1 MAKRTILKTW
11 LVISIFLVVLGGPA
25 TAAGKTIY
33 VDDDGSADFNN
44 IQAGIDASAD
54 GDTVLVAPGT
64 YTGEGNRDI
73 DFEGKAITVKSEEG
87 PQTCI
92 IDCQGTKDD
101 PHRGFFFHT
110 SEDANSVLQGFTITN
125 GYIRYS
131 GGGGIYCDASSPRI
145 ENCTVTRNVAWSAGG
160 IACKDSNSVIA
171 NCIISD
177 NIASSKP
184 SSWYGS
190 HEGAGGGITLS
201 GRNGERPMLI
211 NCIVSG
217 NRASK
222 YGGGIICGR
231 VNSTIVNCTIYGNR
245 TGGLGTGG
253 GITSGAGHGYKVLVH
268 NCIIWGNTA
277 RTGEQISHNFGGIL
291 GEMILN
297 LSYCSV
303 QDGPNAVAILPPLIE
318 GHWTSEEPYFTN
330 PGQWDPNGTQDN
342 RYDDFWVDGD
352 YDYHL
357 KSQASRWDPNSQNWI
372 QDDVTSP
379 CIDAGDPNSPIGHE
393 PFPNGGIINIGAYG
407 GTAEA
412 SKSYFGQPVCE
423 TIIAGDIN
431 GDCIVDWRDF
441 ALMAFHWLEER

>member
-1 MAKRTILKTW
+1 MSARSNTCRWAVISLL
-11 LVISIFLVVLGGPA
+11 LVITCNRAF
-25 TAAGKTIY
+25 AGKTLY
-33 VDDDGSADFNN
+33 VDDDGPADFNN

-92 IDCQGTKDD
+92 IDCQGSEDD

-110 SEDANSVLQGFTITN
+110 GEDANSVLQGFTITN
-125 GYIRYS
+125 GYIHHS
-131 GGGGIYCDASSPRI
+131 GGGGIFCNASSPRI

-160 IACKDSNSVIA
+160 IACEHSNSVIA

-177 NIASSKP
+177 NTASFRP

-190 HEGAGGGITLS
+190 TQGAGGGITLS
-201 GRNGERPMLI
+201 GRNGEPMLI

-217 NRASK
+217 NRASE
-222 YGGGIICGR
+222 YGGGISCSGGNPVI
-231 VNSTIVNCTIYGNR
+231 SNCTVYGNR
-245 TGGLGTGG
+245 TGGWGTGG

-277 RTGEQISHNFGGIL
+277 RTGEQISHKFGGIL

-297 LSYCSV
+297 LSYCSI
-303 QDGPNAVAILPPLIE
+303 QGGPNAILTPLVE
-318 GHWTSEEPYFTN
+318 GHWASLEPLFVDA
-330 PGQWDPNGTQDN
+330 GRWDTNGTPDN
-342 RYDDFWVDGD
+342 LSDDFWIDGG
-352 YDYHL
+352 DYHL
-357 KSQASRWDPNSQNWI
+357 KSEAGRWDENEGRWTS
-372 QDDVTSP
+372 DDVTSP
-379 CIDAGDPNSPIGHE
+379 CIDAGDMNSPIGFE
-393 PFPNGGIINIGAYG
+393 PFPNGGIINMGAYG

-412 SKSYFGQPVCE
+412 SKSYFGALVCE

-431 GDCIVDWRDF
+431 GDCKVDFKDF
-441 ALMAFHWLEER
+441 AIMAAHWLEKR

>member
-1 MAKRTILKTW
+1 MSERSNTCRWAVISLL
-11 LVISIFLVVLGGPA
+11 LVITCNRAF
-25 TAAGKTIY
+25 AGKTLY
-33 VDDDGSADFNN
+33 VDDDGPADFNN
-44 IQAGIDASAD
+44 IQAAIDASID
-54 GDTVLVAPGT
+54 SDVVLVAPGT

-73 DFEGKAITVKSEEG
+73 DFKGKAITVKSEEG
-87 PQTCI
+87 PQACI
-92 IDCQGTKDD
+92 IDCQGSEDEQ
-101 PHRGFFFHT
+101 HRGFYFHNG
-110 SEDANSVLQGFTITN
+110 EDANSVLQGFTITN
-125 GYIRYS
+125 GYISHS
-131 GGGGIYCDASSPRI
+131 GGGGIFCNASSPRV

-160 IACKDSNSVIA
+160 IACEHSNSVIA

-177 NIASSKP
+177 NTASFRP
-184 SSWYGS
+184 SGWYGAT
-190 HEGAGGGITLS
+190 EGAGGGITLS
-201 GRNGERPMLI
+201 SGRRNGERPMLI

-217 NRASK
+217 NRASE
-222 YGGGIICGR
+222 YGGGISCSGGNPVI
-231 VNSTIVNCTIYGNR
+231 SNCTVYGNR
-245 TGGLGTGG
+245 TGGWGFGG
-253 GITSGAGHGYKVLVH
+253 GITSGAGHGCKVLVH

-277 RTGEQISHNFGGIL
+277 RTGEQISHKFGGIL

-297 LSYCSV
+297 LSYSSV
-303 QDGPNAVAILPPLIE
+303 QDGPNAPFIE

-357 KSQASRWDPNSQNWI
+357 KSQAGRWDPNSQSWV

-379 CIDAGDPNSPIGHE
+379 CIDSGDPNSPIGLE

-407 GTAEA
+407 GTAES

-431 GDCIVDWRDF
+431 GDCKVDF
-441 ALMAFHWLEER
+441 ADFAIMAAHWLEER